1 MAEEYV
7 VQMKGITKV
16 YPNGIAANQ
25 GVDLNIRRGE
35 IHALMGENGA
45 GKSTLMKMLFGLE
58 QPTEGEIWVNGEKV
72 NLSSPTVAIS
82 KGIGMVHQHFML
94 VPSLTVAENMV
105 LGMVPKKSGLFI
117 DKKKAVELTEEYSKR
132 FNLHVDPTAKV
143 MDIPGGMKQKVEI
156 LKALVRGAKIL
167 ILDEPTAVLTAQETG
182 RLFEILREMRAN
194 GCAVIIITHKLQ
206 EVMDISDRV
215 TVLRKGVSV
224 CSMPTAEA
232 TPEQLAEL
240 MVGRAI
246 DISVPYVEIQEKK
259 EPVLSIRALR
269 ITDKATHT
277 DRLSIDA
284 LDICSYEILGVAG
297 VADSGQK
304 ELCEAISGIQKAT
317 GSVRLKGTELIGLD
331 PKAMR
336 KKDIQIGFVPE
347 DRLGMGLANGLS
359 ISENVVL
366 RTYRSGKSIFL
377 DRKEELRQANDLV
390 ERYNISTSGVQQAI
404 QSLSGGNIQKVL
416 LGREIN
422 RNTDFL
428 MVAYPVRG
436 LDIGASD
443 FIYERLNEEKKKG
456 VAILMIGEDLDVLL
470 GICDRI
476 AVLHS
481 GRLMDVVDAKTTT
494 KEQMGLLM
502 MGQEVRHVEN

>member
-1 MAEEYV
+1 MEQPV
-7 VQMKGITKV
+7 VELRQIKKHFGTVK
-16 YPNGIAANQ
+16 AND
-25 GVDLNIRRGE
+25 GVDLRVFAGE
-35 IHALMGENGA
+35 IHAILGENGS
-45 GKSTLMKMLFGLE
+45 GKSTLMNILSGLYA
-58 QPTEGEIWVNGEKV
+58 PDAGEIRMDGQPI
-72 NLSSPTVAIS
+72 SIRSPKDAMD
-82 KGIGMVHQHFML
+82 KGIGMIHQHFKL
-94 VPSLTVAENMV
+94 VEALTAWENIV
-105 LGMVPKKSGLFI
+105 
-117 DKKKAVELTEEYSKR
+117 
-132 FNLHVDPTAKV
+132 
-143 MDIPGGMKQKVEI
+143 GGMQGQLFLRRREVVRQIGELCRKYHLQMDPEKKVYEMTIGEKQTVEI
-156 LKALVRGAKIL
+156 VKALYRKARIM

-206 EVMDISDRV
+206 EIMDISDRV

-259 EPVLSIRALR
+259 EPVLSIRDLR

-304 ELCEAISGIQKAT
+304 ELCEAISGIQKAA

-390 ERYNISTSGVQQAI
+390 ERYSISTSSVQQAI

-481 GRLMDVVDAKTTT
+481 GRLMDVVDAKTAT
-494 KEQMGLLM
+494 KEQLGLLM

>member
-1 MAEEYV
+1 MEQPV
-7 VQMKGITKV
+7 VELRQIKKHFGTVK
-16 YPNGIAANQ
+16 AND
-25 GVDLNIRRGE
+25 GVDLSVFAGE
-35 IHALMGENGA
+35 IHAILGENGS
-45 GKSTLMKMLFGLE
+45 GKSTLMNILSGLYA
-58 QPTEGEIWVNGEKV
+58 PDAGEIRMDGHPV
-72 NLSSPTVAIS
+72 SIRSPKDAMD
-82 KGIGMVHQHFML
+82 KGIGMIHQHFKL
-94 VPSLTVAENMV
+94 VEALSAWENIV
-105 LGMVPKKSGLFI
+105 
-117 DKKKAVELTEEYSKR
+117 
-132 FNLHVDPTAKV
+132 
-143 MDIPGGMKQKVEI
+143 GGMQGQLFLHRKDVVRRIGELCRKYHLQMDPEKKVYAMTIGEKQTVEI
-156 LKALVRGAKIL
+156 VKALYRKARIM
-167 ILDEPTAVLTAQETG
+167 ILDEPTAVLTAQEAG

-215 TVLRKGVSV
+215 TVLRRGVSV
-224 CSMPTAEA
+224 CSMPTADS

-246 DISVPYVEIQEKK
+246 DISIPYVEIQEKK
-259 EPVLSIRALR
+259 EPVLSIRDLR

-277 DRLSIDA
+277 DRLNISA

-317 GSVRLKGTELIGLD
+317 GSVQLKGTELIGLD

-336 KKDIQIGFVPE
+336 KKNIQIGFVPE

-366 RTYRSGKSIFL
+366 RTYRSGKGLFL

-390 ERYNISTSGVQQAI
+390 ERYNISTSSVQQAI

-456 VAILMIGEDLDVLL
+456 VAVLMIGEDLDVLL

-481 GRLMDVVDAKTTT
+481 GRLMDVVDAKATT
-494 KEQMGLLM
+494 KEQLGLLM
-502 MGQEVRHVEN
+502 MGQEVRHVED

>member
-1 MAEEYV
+1 MNAIE
-7 VQMKGITKV
+7 MRGITKI
-16 YPNGIAANQ
+16 YP
-25 GVDLNIRRGE
+25 GVRALDNVSFSVEQGE
-35 IHALMGENGA
+35 IHSLLGENGA
-45 GKSTLMKMLFGLE
+45 GKSTLMNVLYGMTT
-58 QPTEGEIWVNGEKV
+58 PDAGEILVDGKPV
-72 NLSSPTVAIS
+72 TIRRSAQAIAL
-82 KGIGMVHQHFML
+82 GIGMVHQHFML
-94 VPSLTVAENMV
+94 TPVMTITENV
-105 LGMVPKKSGLFI
+105 IVGCEPVHGPFLDRKKATESVQALI
-117 DKKKAVELTEEYSKR
+117 DKFHFHLNASARVQALSVGEQQR
-132 FNLHVDPTAKV
+132 
-143 MDIPGGMKQKVEI
+143 VEI
-156 LKALVRGAKIL
+156 LKALYRGANVL

-259 EPVLSIRALR
+259 EPVLSIRDLR

-304 ELCEAISGIQKAT
+304 ELCEAISGIQKAA

-390 ERYNISTSGVQQAI
+390 ERYSISTSSVQQAI

-481 GRLMDVVDAKTTT
+481 GRLMDVVDAKTAT
-494 KEQMGLLM
+494 KEQLGLLM
-502 MGQEVRHVEN
+502 MGQKVRHVEN

>member
-1 MAEEYV
+1 
-7 VQMKGITKV
+7 
-16 YPNGIAANQ
+16 
-25 GVDLNIRRGE
+25 
-35 IHALMGENGA
+35 
-45 GKSTLMKMLFGLE
+45 
-58 QPTEGEIWVNGEKV
+58 
-72 NLSSPTVAIS
+72 
-82 KGIGMVHQHFML
+82 
-94 VPSLTVAENMV
+94 
-105 LGMVPKKSGLFI
+105 
-117 DKKKAVELTEEYSKR
+117 
-132 FNLHVDPTAKV
+132 
-143 MDIPGGMKQKVEI
+143 
-156 LKALVRGAKIL
+156 
-167 ILDEPTAVLTAQETG
+167 
-182 RLFEILREMRAN
+182 
-194 GCAVIIITHKLQ
+194 
-206 EVMDISDRV
+206 MDISDRV

-232 TPEQLAEL
+232 TPEQMAEL

-390 ERYNISTSGVQQAI
+390 ERYNISASGVQQAI

-481 GRLMDVVDAKTTT
+481 GRLMDVVDAKTAT
-494 KEQMGLLM
+494 KEQLGLLM

>member
-1 MAEEYV
+1 MKQPV
-7 VQMKGITKV
+7 VELRQIKKHFGTVK
-16 YPNGIAANQ
+16 AND
-25 GVDLNIRRGE
+25 GVDLRVFAGE
-35 IHALMGENGA
+35 IHAILGENGS
-45 GKSTLMKMLFGLE
+45 GKSTLMNILSGLYA
-58 QPTEGEIWVNGEKV
+58 PDAGEIRMDGQPI
-72 NLSSPTVAIS
+72 SIRSPKDAMD
-82 KGIGMVHQHFML
+82 KGIGMIHQHFKL
-94 VPSLTVAENMV
+94 VEALTAWENIV
-105 LGMVPKKSGLFI
+105 
-117 DKKKAVELTEEYSKR
+117 
-132 FNLHVDPTAKV
+132 
-143 MDIPGGMKQKVEI
+143 GGMQGQLFLRRREVVRQIGELCRKYHLQMDPEKKVYEMTIGEKQTVEI
-156 LKALVRGAKIL
+156 VKALYRKARIM

-259 EPVLSIRALR
+259 EPVLSIRDLR

-304 ELCEAISGIQKAT
+304 ELCEAIAGLRPVQSGLMIH
-317 GSVRLKGTELIGLD
+317 KGDNIVGLS
-331 PKAMR
+331 PKAILEKGISMSF
-336 KKDIQIGFVPE
+336 IPE

-390 ERYNISTSGVQQAI
+390 ERYSISTSGVQQAI

-481 GRLMDVVDAKTTT
+481 GRLMDVVDAKTAT
-494 KEQMGLLM
+494 KEQLGLLM